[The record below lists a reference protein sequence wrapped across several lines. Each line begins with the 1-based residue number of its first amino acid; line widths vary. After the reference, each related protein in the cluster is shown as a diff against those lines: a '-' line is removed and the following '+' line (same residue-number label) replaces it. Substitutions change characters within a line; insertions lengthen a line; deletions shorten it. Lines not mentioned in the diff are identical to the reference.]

1 MGKVFRYPTAY
12 YADGNVLYYK
22 RRDADEC
29 ISELRALND
38 SLEEDVEYYK
48 GQVEAA
54 YVPGNALYGAIVSK
68 VEPFFPKYTRDLDWD
83 VLPGTM
89 YKLAKE
95 NTQMRELLMKMNFEV
110 SELLKN
116 MRD

>member
-1 MGKVFRYPTAY
+1 MGKVFVYPMAY
-12 YADGNVLYYK
+12 YNKDG
-22 RRDADEC
+22 EC
-29 ISELRALND
+29 FYSRKNTDNLIEELKKKIKI
-38 SLEEDVEYYK
+38 LEEDVEYYK

-54 YVPGNALYGAIVSK
+54 YIPGNALYGTIVSK
-68 VEPFFPKYTRDLDWD
+68 VEPFFPKYTRELDWD

-95 NTQMRELLMKMNFEV
+95 NAQMKELLMKMNFEV

>member
-1 MGKVFRYPTAY
+1 MGKVFVYPTAY
-12 YADGNVLYYK
+12 YADGNTLYYK

-38 SLEEDVEYYK
+38 SLEEDVQYYK
-48 GQVEAA
+48 GQVEDA
-54 YVPGNALYGAIVSK
+54 YVPGNALYGTIVSK
-68 VEPFFPKYTRDLDWD
+68 VESFFPKYTRELDWD
-83 VLPGTM
+83 VLPNTM

-95 NTQMRELLMKMNFEV
+95 NAQMKELLMKMNFEV